1 MDEDF
6 SPLAP
11 PADPW
16 PHLARLRA
24 RCPVTKYGKQ
34 NLSLV
39 TAFAEARA
47 ALRNPGVFSSRVR
60 PKENPEEHSLVST
73 DPPDHTR
80 LRKLINGA
88 FPIERIRR
96 LEPRIR
102 EIAHELLDAVDTTG
116 PFDLVRDFTVPFPV
130 TVIAELLG
138 VDLADRAKFKRWSDD
153 TIHHDAGGEAARSYE
168 EFRTWAREQIVT
180 RRNAIEP
187 ADDLLTAV
195 AFAEADGRM
204 LSEAE
209 AASMAVILVIAGNE
223 TTTNAIGTAIHRLL
237 AQPALME
244 RVRMDRG
251 LIPSL
256 VEETLRFDPPI
267 TALPR
272 RARSETALDGV
283 GIAEGETVLVH
294 LGAANRDPAVFDE
307 PDRFDIDREGSHAH
321 IGFGYGPHT
330 CVGAPLARAEMSIGL
345 DVLLDRMPNLRPA
358 PEHAAPQV
366 GFFLIR
372 GPASLVVEAEVKR

>member
-1 MDEDF
+1 MDEEF

-11 PADPW
+11 PSDPW
-16 PHLARLRA
+16 PRLARLRSQ
-24 RCPVTKYGKQ
+24 CPVTRYEDK

-39 TAFAEARA
+39 TAYKQARA
-47 ALRNPGVFSSRVR
+47 ALRDPSVYSSRVR
-60 PKENPEEHSLVST
+60 PKANPEEHSLVST

-88 FPIERIRR
+88 FPIERVRK

-102 EIAHELLDAVDTTG
+102 EIAHELLDAIDTSR
-116 PFDLVRDFTVPFPV
+116 PFDLVRDFTVPLPV

-153 TIHHDAGGEAARSYE
+153 TIHHDAGGEVARSGE
-168 EFRTWAREQIVT
+168 EFRTWAREQIVE
-180 RRNAIEP
+180 RRGSSAP

-195 AFAEADGRM
+195 ALAESDGRR

-223 TTTNAIGTAIHRLL
+223 TTTNALGTAIVRLL
-237 AQPALME
+237 AEPDLME
-244 RVRMDRG
+244 RVRTDRG
-251 LIPSL
+251 LILNL
-256 VEETLRFDPPI
+256 VEETVRFDPPI

-272 RARSETALDGV
+272 KARSDTELEGV
-283 GIAEGETVLVH
+283 GIPEGETVLVH

-307 PDRFDIDREGSHAH
+307 PDRFDIDRAGSHAH

-330 CVGAPLARAEMSIGL
+330 CVGAPLARAEMAIGL
-345 DVLLDRMPNLRPA
+345 DVLLERMPNVRPA
-358 PEHAAPQV
+358 PGSEPPQV

-372 GPASLVVEAEVKR
+372 GPASLVVEAGEPR

>member
-1 MDEDF
+1 MDDEF

-11 PADPW
+11 PQDPW
-16 PHLARLRA
+16 PDLARLRA
-24 RCPVTKYGKQ
+24 RCPVTRYEDK

-39 TAFAEARA
+39 TSYAEARA
-47 ALRNPGVFSSRVR
+47 ALRNPLVYSSRVR
-60 PKENPEEHSLVST
+60 PKANPEEHSLVST

-88 FPIERIRR
+88 FPIERIRK

-102 EIAHELLDAVDTTG
+102 EIAHELLDAVDTSR

-153 TIHHDAGGEAARSYE
+153 TIHHDAGGETVRSYE
-168 EFRTWAREQIVT
+168 EFRTWAREQIAE
-180 RRNAIEP
+180 RRAATQP

-195 AFAEADGRM
+195 ALAESDGRM

-223 TTTNAIGTAIHRLL
+223 TTTNALGTAIHRLV
-237 AQPALME
+237 AEPSLME
-244 RVRMDRG
+244 RVRSDRS
-251 LIPSL
+251 LIANL
-256 VEETLRFDPPI
+256 VEETVRFDPPI

-272 RARSETALDGV
+272 KARSETALDGV
-283 GIAEGETVLVH
+283 AIGEGETVLVH
-294 LGAANRDPAVFDE
+294 LGAANRDPSVFDE

-345 DVLLDRMPNLRPA
+345 DVLLDRIPNVRMA
-358 PEHAAPQV
+358 PGHETPQV

-372 GPASLVVEAEVKR
+372 GPASLILDAGATP

>member
-1 MDEDF
+1 MAEDY
-6 SPLAP
+6 SPLTP

-16 PHLARLRA
+16 PQLAELRA
-24 RCPVTKYGKQ
+24 RCPVTRFDGQ
-34 NLSLV
+34 HLSLV
-39 TAFAEARA
+39 TTYTEARA
-47 ALRNPGVFSSRVR
+47 ALRNPSVFSSRVR

-88 FPIERIRR
+88 FPIERVRR

-102 EIAHELLDAVDTTG
+102 EIAHELLDAIDPAA
-116 PFDLVRDFTVPFPV
+116 PFDLVRDFTVPLPV

-153 TIHHDAGGEAARSYE
+153 TIHHDAGGEAVHSYD
-168 EFRTWAREQIVT
+168 EFRAWAREQIVA
-180 RRNAIEP
+180 RRAASEP

-195 AFAEADGRM
+195 ARAEADGRM
-204 LSEAE
+204 LSEGE

-223 TTTNAIGTAIHRLL
+223 TTTNALGTAIHRLL
-237 AQPALME
+237 GEPGLKG
-244 RVRMDRG
+244 RVVRDRG
-251 LIPSL
+251 LIPNL
-256 VEETLRFDPPI
+256 VEETVRFDPPI

-272 RARSETALDGV
+272 KARSETALDGV
-283 GIAEGETVLVH
+283 GIPGGETVLVH
-294 LGAANRDPAVFDE
+294 LGAANRDPGVFDD
-307 PDRFDIDREGSHAH
+307 PDRFDIDRETAHAH

-330 CVGAPLARAEMSIGL
+330 CVGAPLARAEMAIGI
-345 DVLLDRMPNLRPA
+345 DVLLERMPGLRLIPDRD
-358 PEHAAPQV
+358 PGQI

-372 GPASLVVEAEVKR
+372 GPSSLWVETA